1 MQKAMTKVSRREHII
16 ETTLRCIEKFGVN
29 KTTLDD
35 VAAEAGMG
43 RMTLYRVFRT
53 RNDLLNAAA
62 LSRLKL
68 IGEGVAPLIR
78 SYNRFEDAII
88 MGSLES
94 IALAKSDPY
103 YLQIVEALDDL
114 SREKLLLSTDTLVQK
129 FFADSWG
136 NTFQKAREKGL
147 LKDDISDNEIFIWLR
162 ANQLILFLRED
173 LDRDGQIQFFKKF
186 VMPPIMA

>member
-1 MQKAMTKVSRREHII
+1 MTKISRRDHII
-16 ETTLRCIEKFGVN
+16 ETTQRCIDKFGIN

-35 VAAEAGMG
+35 VAAEAAMG

-53 RNDLLNAAA
+53 RNELLNAVG

-68 IGEGVAPLIR
+68 IGEKVAPLIG
-78 SYNRFEDAII
+78 SYDGFEDAII

-114 SREKLLLSTDTLVQK
+114 SPEKLLLSTDASVQQFLSVHGEILSLK
-129 FFADSWG
+129 PG
-136 NTFQKAREKGL
+136 QK
-147 LKDDISDNEIFIWLR
+147 DC
-162 ANQLILFLRED
+162 
-173 LDRDGQIQFFKKF
+173 
-186 VMPPIMA
+186 